1 MIMVNIIILI
11 LIFRATLRV
20 WIECFFGFVLSACVN
35 LVVKIVQFFYF
46 FLFFCVL
53 KIKYSLSTF
62 DDVKNERRAHAFSGL
77 HNMATV
83 QVSEAEKVYILHGV
97 RVSFIGC
104 ANLNTSQCK
113 CIVIQ

>member
-1 MIMVNIIILI
+1 M
-11 LIFRATLRV
+11 
-20 WIECFFGFVLSACVN
+20 WIKCFFGFVLSACVY
-35 LVVKIVQFFYF
+35 LVVKIVQFYF
-46 FLFFCVL
+46 FVCVL

-97 RVSFIGC
+97 RVSFI
-104 ANLNTSQCK
+104 
-113 CIVIQ
+113 

>member
-1 MIMVNIIILI
+1 MFLR
-11 LIFRATLRV
+11 FRSLGLCEPCGQNSP
-20 WIECFFGFVLSACVN
+20 ISFSSS
-35 LVVKIVQFFYF
+35 
-46 FLFFCVL
+46 FFCDL

-104 ANLNTSQCK
+104 AHLNTSQCK